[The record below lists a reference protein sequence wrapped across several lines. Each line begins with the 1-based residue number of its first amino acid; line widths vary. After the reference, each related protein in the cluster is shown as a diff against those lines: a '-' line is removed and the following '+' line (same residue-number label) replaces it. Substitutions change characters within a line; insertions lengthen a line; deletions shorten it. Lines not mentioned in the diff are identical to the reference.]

1 MICTSCAAGKIEK
14 RRVPYNFL
22 GEKIGL
28 FDALV
33 CDKCDE
39 TLFEPEAADK
49 IEEEVRKKGLW
60 GLRARTK
67 ISKVGNALDVRIPKT
82 LADFLSLKKGQEVII
97 EPIDKGRLQIIVE

>member
-49 IEEEVRKKGLW
+49 IEEEVRKKGAM
-60 GLRARTK
+60 GTARTGQRYQK
-67 ISKVGNALDVRIPKT
+67 SATRWMCAYQRRSPISYR
-82 LADFLSLKKGQEVII
+82 
-97 EPIDKGRLQIIVE
+97 

>member
-67 ISKVGNALDVRIPKT
+67 ISKSRQRVGCAHTKDARR
-82 LADFLSLKKGQEVII
+82 FLIAEERAGSHN
-97 EPIDKGRLQIIVE
+97 RAHR